1 MTTSKTDN
9 KLETFYFQDR
19 KAWREWLDKNHDSS
33 PSIWL
38 IVYKKNSGKI
48 GVSLE
53 DVVEEA
59 LCFGW
64 IDSKLNVVDEKR
76 FKLLLTPRKPKSIW
90 SKQNKQ
96 RAEKLIQQGLM
107 MAAGLKKIEA
117 TKKDGS
123 WNRLD
128 AIEEF
133 RLPEDFRKALAAE
146 KNALK
151 NFETFSNSLKK
162 QTLWWIENAKKP
174 ETRLRRIQQTV
185 TMAAQ
190 NRKEVH
196 SSSYLD
202 FMKTC
207 QL

>member
-1 MTTSKTDN
+1 MATSKTDS
-9 KLETFYFQDR
+9 KLKTLDFQDR
-19 KAWREWLDKNHDSS
+19 KAWREWLDKNHSS
-33 PSIWL
+33 SLGVWL
-38 IVYKKNSGKI
+38 IIQKKNSHEK
-48 GVSLE
+48 GVSLG

-64 IDSKLNVVDEKR
+64 IDSKLNVVDEKC

-107 MAAGLKKIEA
+107 TAAGLKKIEA
-117 TKKDGS
+117 AKKDGS

-128 AIEEF
+128 AIEEIK
-133 RLPEDFRKALAAE
+133 LPEDFKKALAAD

-151 NFETFSNSLKK
+151 NFEAFSNSLKK
-162 QTLWWIENAKKP
+162 QTLWWIENTKKP

-190 NRKEVH
+190 NRKAVP
-196 SSSYLD
+196 SSS
-202 FMKTC
+202 
-207 QL
+207 

>member
-1 MTTSKTDN
+1 LANYT
-9 KLETFYFQDR
+9 
-19 KAWREWLDKNHDSS
+19 
-33 PSIWL
+33 
-38 IVYKKNSGKI
+38 KKDSGKI
-48 GVSLE
+48 GVSLG

-107 MAAGLKKIEA
+107 TAAGLKKIEA
-117 TKKDGS
+117 AKKDGS

-128 AIEEF
+128 AIEEIK
-133 RLPEDFRKALAAE
+133 LPEDFKKALAAD
-146 KNALK
+146 KNTLK
-151 NFETFSNSLKK
+151 NFEAFSNSLKK

-190 NRKEVH
+190 KRKAVP
-196 SSSYLD
+196 SSS
-202 FMKTC
+202 
-207 QL
+207 

>member
-1 MTTSKTDN
+1 MATSKTDN
-9 KLETFYFQDR
+9 KLESFDFQDR

-38 IVYKKNSGKI
+38 IVHKKNSGKI

-107 MAAGLKKIEA
+107 TAAGLKKIEA
-117 TKKDGS
+117 AKKDGS

-133 RLPEDFRKALAAE
+133 RLPEDFRKALAAD

-151 NFETFSNSLKK
+151 NFEALNNSLKK

-174 ETRLRRIQQTV
+174 ETRLRRIQPTV

-190 NRKEVH
+190 NRKAVP
-196 SSSYLD
+196 SSS
-202 FMKTC
+202 
-207 QL
+207 